1 LAIAQIPAG
10 QQAVVRLTARV
21 ANNAQANAGDVIV
34 NSASY
39 TFRLSPEGSDLEG
52 GAGTADPV
60 RIVEPRLELAKTVV
74 NLSNPGAAPVAGDT
88 LRYTVTLVAA
98 GSGAGDDYSSAFD
111 VSLFDNLSAGL
122 AYVSGSASVSGGNS
136 IGEPIITGDG
146 QSSPQSLRW
155 SLADNNADID
165 VAEGGTVAVTYD
177 VRVLN
182 SVLPGQT
189 LSNSASAHWTSL
201 DGASAHE
208 RTGSGSPAWND
219 YRVGPVTATI

>member
-1 LAIAQIPAG
+1 DSLGERLELVSAVESSGNNLSIVQLDGGQPGEVRLAIAQIPAG

-88 LRYTVTLVAA
+88 LRYTVTL
-98 GSGAGDDYSSAFD
+98 
-111 VSLFDNLSAGL
+111 
-122 AYVSGSASVSGGNS
+122 
-136 IGEPIITGDG
+136 
-146 QSSPQSLRW
+146 
-155 SLADNNADID
+155 
-165 VAEGGTVAVTYD
+165 
-177 VRVLN
+177 
-182 SVLPGQT
+182 
-189 LSNSASAHWTSL
+189 
-201 DGASAHE
+201 
-208 RTGSGSPAWND
+208 
-219 YRVGPVTATI
+219 